1 MIGEKI
7 LEEKFVCLPQVKELL
22 KDRKVEDKEPT
33 YEQAGSTKYVKQFAK
48 VTDKQAEKLMEELMK
63 LEGMTQELAVKVVDL
78 LPKDKEIVKA
88 MMKKGETISDDNVTK
103 ILELTEKYLK

>member
-7 LEEKFVCLPQVKELL
+7 LEEKFVCLPQIKELL

-33 YEQAGSTKYVKQFAK
+33 YEQAGSTKYAKQFAK
-48 VTDKQAEKLMEELMK
+48 ITDKQAEKLIEELLK
-63 LEGMTQELAVKVVDL
+63 IEGMTQELAVKTVDI
-78 LPKDKEIVKA
+78 LPKDKEVAKTMI
-88 MMKKGETISDDNVTK
+88 KKGETVSEENIDK